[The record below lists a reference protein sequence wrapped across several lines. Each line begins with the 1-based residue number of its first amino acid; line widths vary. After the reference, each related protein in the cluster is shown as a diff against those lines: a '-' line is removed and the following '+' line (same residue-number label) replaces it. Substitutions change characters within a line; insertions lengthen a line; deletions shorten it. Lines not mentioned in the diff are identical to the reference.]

1 MKNSLKTALTLCCL
15 IMSYII
21 PVESQAD
28 TNNAGFINITYLN
41 GLTTN
46 TIYDLE
52 TDPSGSIWI
61 GTATGL
67 SKYDGYYVKNYF
79 KEEMNIRSNTI
90 KYLHRDRQ
98 NRLWIGTSNGVG
110 LYDIDSDK
118 FLTLDM
124 LSGEILEK
132 KTAGIFE
139 DSEGTIWI
147 PFRKGGLISIDPNTF
162 STKNYFN
169 DVIGNDYFARIWF
182 EPENNLYLAAKY
194 STGLFYLEPEQGTII
209 PFSTE
214 THAETYPFENKCIR
228 GLIKVNKDSFCL
240 TCTDGTMWLVNPY
253 DRTFEELPIEGIN
266 TSSLEFRRVFIIGD
280 NKLGVTH
287 NKGFF
292 VYDLKTRSVESNE
305 FANHFADKNIY
316 CIRGSLE
323 NGLIVGSFNDG
334 VTIQQERPFRFRL
347 VRDDQ
352 KNKKISLKE
361 SNVTGFAQI
370 DDSKIFVSTR
380 LKGLFLYDLTKNK
393 LKKWSSPLIP
403 KNLEGVTSHEG
414 HIWTWS
420 TSGIYSLNPQTG
432 TVKSHLEGYG
442 EPNSLIATQDGKLVL
457 LSKERLFQYDPIEGC
472 FTEIKE
478 FKDLAVLSIGKSE
491 SSSLV
496 AITREKGLI
505 RWQGK
510 RIYDIEDNYI
520 RYDKS
525 HNWTGL
531 LFEDNSSYIWSA
543 PPESGV
549 FISSDKN
556 FSSITTRSGLSSDII
571 TNIIKD
577 NSNNVFITTDRSL
590 SMISPEGKMFS
601 LTKSDGLL
609 NFGFSRNAAF
619 KTSTGEVLL
628 GSRDGFTIIKQ
639 NNRSEV
645 HQETGTIKAVEKIV
659 CNGEEIQ
666 LNEKGQVSLRYN
678 QNSFHISVRDIDPHT
693 VATGKS
699 LFCMVGHDHTWV
711 PAGNDRKL
719 SYLNLKPGKY
729 VFRAYNRLIEPVE
742 IKVYAHP
749 LLSITAY
756 IFYFLGIL
764 TLMFFIIMYIRD
776 HEIRKRKEKMMQM
789 KLDLHQ
795 EKLDFFTNIAHEIK
809 TPLTLITT
817 PLNHLKNNQT
827 IDEEAMYDI
836 NVMDKH
842 ASYLS
847 ALVRELLEFSKIEK
861 RTYNVACSPIDL
873 TGLASN
879 IITNFKE
886 QNQGLKWDVS
896 IPKEPLWV
904 MADTSATMKVLNNLV
919 FNAIKYTGSYIE
931 IELGTGEDGMVSLTI
946 TNDGDIIPQDM
957 RERIFR
963 TFVQYNSSENE
974 SKEGFG
980 IGLSVARTLAEL
992 QNGSLYMTEDH
1003 DVNRFVFTLPATE
1016 AQTEVIVEDDNAIET
1031 TADTNAERST
1041 VLVVEDHPELLEYI
1055 RKTLSQHYNILT
1067 AVNGAK
1073 AFEIIKSKSNI
1084 DLVVT
1089 DLKMPEMSGMELC
1102 VKIKQDPTFSHI
1114 LLVILSANLTS
1125 EIKIESLKNGADA
1138 IIEKP
1143 FSMEFLESRIE
1154 NLINSRK
1161 KLIEIISNDHGFEK
1175 QEEEEDADGL
1185 SARDIVFLRELNVCV
1200 EKNYCDPDFGVE
1212 ELAAQLNISR
1222 SSLNRKMRDILNTT
1236 ANNYIRDKKIEK
1248 AEELLRTSTMQI
1260 NEICYK
1266 VGFTTPSYF
1275 IKCFRKKYD
1284 MSPNEYANSNH

>member
-1 MKNSLKTALTLCCL
+1 
-15 IMSYII
+15 MSYII
-21 PVESQAD
+21 PIQSHAD

-79 KEEMNIRSNTI
+79 KEEMNIRSNII

-139 DSEGTIWI
+139 DSQGTIWI

-162 STKNYFN
+162 STKNYFS
-169 DVIGNDYFARIWF
+169 DIVGNDYFARIWF

-194 STGLFYLEPEQGTII
+194 NGGLFYLEPENGNIL
-209 PFSTE
+209 PFCPEGSPE
-214 THAETYPFENKCIR
+214 SQPFEKKCIR
-228 GLIKVNKDSFCL
+228 GLIKVNKTDFCIS
-240 TCTDGTMWLVNPY
+240 CTDGTLWIVNPY
-253 DRTFEELPIEGIN
+253 DKTFEELPVEGVN
-266 TSSLEFRRVFIIGD
+266 AGSLELRRVFIIGD

-292 VYDLKTRSVESNE
+292 VYDLQTRSVESNE
-305 FANHFADKNIY
+305 FADNFIDKNIY

-334 VTIQQERPFRFRL
+334 VTIQQERPFRFSL

-361 SNVTGFAQI
+361 SNVSGFAQI
-370 DDSKIFVSTR
+370 DESRVFISTK
-380 LKGLFLYDLTKNK
+380 LKGLFIYDTNKKK
-393 LKKWSSPLIP
+393 LKKWSSPFIP
-403 KNLEGVTSHEG
+403 KTLEGVTSHEG

-420 TSGIYSLNPQTG
+420 AAGIYSLNPQTG
-432 TVKSHLEGYG
+432 TVKSYLEGCS
-442 EPNSLIATQDGKLVL
+442 EPRSLIATKDGKLVL
-457 LSKERLFQYDPIEGC
+457 LSDERLLQYDPVGDC
-472 FTEIKE
+472 FNEIKE
-478 FKDLAVLSIGKSE
+478 FKELSVLSIGRSE

-496 AITREKGLI
+496 AITKEKGLI

-510 RIYDIEDNYI
+510 RIYDIEDKHI
-520 RYDKS
+520 KYDKS

-531 LFEDNSSYIWSA
+531 LFEDNSSHIWSA
-543 PPESGV
+543 LPESGV

-556 FSSITTRSGLSSDII
+556 FSNITTRSGLSSDII
-571 TNIIKD
+571 TNIVKD
-577 NSNNVFITTDRSL
+577 DSDNVFITTDRSL
-590 SMISPEGKMFS
+590 SMISPEGKIFS

-609 NFGFSRNAAF
+609 NFGFSRSAAF
-619 KTSTGEVLL
+619 KTSTGEILL
-628 GSRDGFTIIKQ
+628 GSRDGFTIIKK
-639 NNRSEV
+639 NSRNEA
-645 HQETGTIKAVEKIV
+645 HDEGKKIKAVEKII

-666 LNEKGQVSLRYN
+666 INDKGQVKLRHH
-678 QNSFHISVRDIDPHT
+678 QNSFHISVMDINPHT

-699 LFCMVGHDHTWV
+699 LFCMEGHDHTWI

-729 VFRAYNRLIEPVE
+729 VFKAYNSLIEPIE
-742 IKVYAHP
+742 IKVCAHP

-756 IFYFLGIL
+756 IIYFLGVLI
-764 TLMFFIIMYIRD
+764 LMFFIIMYIRD

-817 PLNHLKNNQT
+817 PLNHLKNNKT

-847 ALVRELLEFSKIEK
+847 TLVRELLEFSKIE
-861 RTYNVACSPIDL
+861 RGTYNVTCSPIDI
-873 TGLASN
+873 TALASN

-896 IPKEPLWV
+896 MPKEALWV

-919 FNAIKYTGSYIE
+919 FNAIKYTDSYIE
-931 IELGTGEDGMVSLTI
+931 IELAAAEDGKVTLSI
-946 TNDGDIIPQDM
+946 ANDGDIIPQEM

-963 TFVQYNSSENE
+963 TFVQYQSDHNE

-980 IGLSVARTLAEL
+980 IGLSVAKTLAEL
-992 QNGSLYMTEDH
+992 QNGSLCMSEDN
-1003 DVNRFVFTLPATE
+1003 DVNKFIFTLPATAAPAE
-1016 AQTEVIVEDDNAIET
+1016 AKAEEANAHEAV
-1031 TADTNAERST
+1031 ADTAEDEGKST

-1055 RKTLSQHYNILT
+1055 RKTLSLHYNIMT
-1067 AVNGAK
+1067 ATNGAE
-1073 AFEIIKSKSNI
+1073 AFEVIKSKSNI

-1089 DLKMPEMSGMELC
+1089 DLKMPQMSGMELC
-1102 VKIKQDPTFSHI
+1102 KKIKQDPTFSHI

-1154 NLINSRK
+1154 NLISSRK
-1161 KLIEIISNDHGFEK
+1161 KLIEMISSDHDYQEP
-1175 QEEEEDADGL
+1175 EEEESTDGL
-1185 SARDIVFLRELNVCV
+1185 SARDIVFLRELNICV
-1200 EKNYCDPDFGVE
+1200 EKNFSDPDFGVE
-1212 ELAAQLNISR
+1212 ELATQLNISR

>member
-1 MKNSLKTALTLCCL
+1 MKNSFKTALTLCCL
-15 IMSYII
+15 LMSYII
-21 PVESQAD
+21 PVQSHAD
-28 TNNAGFINITYLN
+28 NAGFINITYLN

-52 TDPSGSIWI
+52 TDPSGCIWI

-79 KEEMNIRSNTI
+79 KEEMNIRSNTV

-124 LSGEILEK
+124 LSGVILEK

-139 DSEGTIWI
+139 DSQGTIWI

-169 DVIGNDYFARIWF
+169 DITGNDYFARIWF

-194 STGLFYLEPEQGTII
+194 SNGLYYLEPEQGNII
-209 PFSTE
+209 PFSPE
-214 THAETYPFENKCIR
+214 GSNGTYPFEDKCIR
-228 GLIKVNKDSFCL
+228 GLIKVNKDSFCI

-253 DRTFEELPIEGIN
+253 DKTFEELPIKE
-266 TSSLEFRRVFIIGD
+266 TDTRSLEFRRVFIIGKD
-280 NKLGVTH
+280 KLGVTH

-292 VYDLKTRSVESNE
+292 VYDLQTRSVESNE
-305 FANHFADKNIY
+305 FANNFADKNIY

-334 VTIQQERPFRFRL
+334 VTIQQERPFRFSL
-347 VRDDQ
+347 VREDQ
-352 KNKKISLKE
+352 KNKKTSLKE

-370 DDSKIFVSTR
+370 NDSKVFVSTR
-380 LKGLFLYDLTKNK
+380 LKGLFVYNLNQNK
-393 LKKWSSPLIP
+393 LKKWSSPFIP
-403 KNLEGVTSHEG
+403 KSLEGVTSHEG

-420 TSGIYSLNPQTG
+420 ATGIYSLNPETG
-432 TVKSHLEGYG
+432 TVRSYLEGCV
-442 EPNSLIATQDGKLVL
+442 EPSSLIATKDGKLVL
-457 LSKERLFQYDPIEGC
+457 LSDERLLQYDPVGDC
-472 FTEIKE
+472 FNEIKE
-478 FKDLAVLSIGKSE
+478 FKEMSVLSIGRSE
-491 SSSLV
+491 SCSLV
-496 AITREKGLI
+496 AITKEKGLI

-510 RIYDIEDNYI
+510 RISDMEDRHI
-520 RYDKS
+520 KYDKS
-525 HNWTGL
+525 HRWTGL
-531 LFEDNSSYIWSA
+531 LFEDSASHIWSA
-543 PPESGV
+543 IPESGV
-549 FISSDKN
+549 FISSDES

-571 TNIIKD
+571 TNIVKD
-577 NSNNVFITTDRSL
+577 DSDNVFITTDRSL

-619 KTSTGEVLL
+619 KTSTGEILL
-628 GSRDGFTIIKQ
+628 GSRDGFTIIKKDSRNEAQ
-639 NNRSEV
+639 HE
-645 HQETGTIKAVEKIV
+645 GTRIKAVEKII

-666 LNEKGQVSLRYN
+666 INEKGQAKLRHH
-678 QNSFHISVRDIDPHT
+678 QNSFHISVMDIDPHT
-693 VATGKS
+693 VATGRS
-699 LFCMVGHDHTWV
+699 LFCMEGHDHTWI

-729 VFRAYNRLIEPVE
+729 VFKAYNSLIEPIE
-742 IKVYAHP
+742 IKVCAHP
-749 LLSITAY
+749 LLSVTAY

-764 TLMFFIIMYIRD
+764 ILMFFIIMYIRD
-776 HEIRKRKEKMMQM
+776 HEVRKRKEKMMQM

-817 PLNHLKNNQT
+817 PLNHLKSNGN

-847 ALVRELLEFSKIEK
+847 TLVRELLEFSKIE
-861 RTYNVACSPIDL
+861 RGTYNVACSPIDL
-873 TGLASN
+873 TALASN

-886 QNQGLKWDVS
+886 QNQALKWDIS
-896 IPKEPLWV
+896 MPEEALWV

-919 FNAIKYTGSYIE
+919 FNAIKYTDSYIE
-931 IELGTGEDGMVSLTI
+931 IELAAGEDGRVSLSI
-946 TNDGDIIPQDM
+946 TNDGNIIPMDM
-957 RERIFR
+957 REKVFR
-963 TFVQYNSSENE
+963 TFVQYKSDQNE
-974 SKEGFG
+974 LKEGFG
-980 IGLSVARTLAEL
+980 IGLSVAKTLAEL
-992 QNGSLYMTEDH
+992 QNGSLCMTEDH
-1003 DVNRFVFTLPATE
+1003 DVNKFVFTLPATAAPDE
-1016 AQTEVIVEDDNAIET
+1016 ARTEEETAHEAVADTVEDE
-1031 TADTNAERST
+1031 ERST
-1041 VLVVEDHPELLEYI
+1041 VLVVEDHTELLEYI

-1084 DLVVT
+1084 DLVLT

-1102 VKIKQDPTFSHI
+1102 MKIKQDPTFSHI

-1143 FSMEFLESRIE
+1143 FSMDFLESRIE
-1154 NLINSRK
+1154 NLISSRK
-1161 KLIEIISNDHGFEK
+1161 KLIEMISSDHDYQE
-1175 QEEEEDADGL
+1175 QEEEESTDGL

-1200 EKNYCDPDFGVE
+1200 EKNFCDPDFGVE
-1212 ELAAQLNISR
+1212 ELASQLSISR

-1275 IKCFRKKYD
+1275 IKCFRKKYG